1 MTSLEDQEQ
10 ILDLLGAERIGLKL
24 SEGYQLHP
32 EQSTSAIMLHHPQAK
47 YFSV

>member
-24 SEGYQLHP
+24 SEG
-32 EQSTSAIMLHHPQAK
+32 
-47 YFSV
+47 